1 MKTHITLKS
10 CYKSWKIHSGVV
22 VIFSHA
28 DEVYG
33 FEIEAEANITRAE
46 KVEIDIRFRSDFNGE
61 LRDDGLM

>member
-1 MKTHITLKS
+1 M
-10 CYKSWKIHSGVV
+10 
-22 VIFSHA
+22 
-28 DEVYG
+28 YG